1 MGIMVIEASGD
12 DATVTPSGWTHI
24 NGSPVVDVSDATGSK
39 LMVLWRIAA
48 SDQMSSSTVPDAGDH
63 GVARIFVFRGVRQDI
78 APGRAY
84 ATDTKTVA
92 STSVA
97 WPAITTLSPD
107 NLVLCIASRPNDAS
121 SSLTFSDFTNA
132 NLASVAEAGEAGSA
146 NGNGGGFVL
155 NYGNRA
161 AIGDTGASSGVM
173 AVSVTNAVM
182 TIALEPSLALPA

>member
-1 MGIMVIEASGD
+1 MVIEASGD

-39 LMVLWRIAA
+39 LMVLWRIAT
-48 SDQMSSSTVPDAGDH
+48 SDRMSASTVPDAGDH

-78 APGRAY
+78 TPGRAY

-97 WPAITTLSPD
+97 WPAITTLSPN
-107 NLVLCIASRPNDAS
+107 NLVLCIASRPNDVSLAS
-121 SSLTFSDFTNA
+121 YFSDFTNA

-161 AIGDTGASSGVM
+161 AIGDIGASSGVM
-173 AVSVTNAVM
+173 TVSVTNAVM

>member
-1 MGIMVIEASGD
+1 MGIMVIEASGN

-39 LMVLWRIAA
+39 LMVLWRIAT

-97 WPAITTLSPD
+97 WPAITTLSP
-107 NLVLCIASRPNDAS
+107 NSLVLCIASRPNDVS
-121 SSLTFSDFTNA
+121 TFTFSDFTNA

-161 AIGDTGASSGVM
+161 AIGDIGASSGVM

-182 TIALEPSLALPA
+182 AIALEPSLALPA